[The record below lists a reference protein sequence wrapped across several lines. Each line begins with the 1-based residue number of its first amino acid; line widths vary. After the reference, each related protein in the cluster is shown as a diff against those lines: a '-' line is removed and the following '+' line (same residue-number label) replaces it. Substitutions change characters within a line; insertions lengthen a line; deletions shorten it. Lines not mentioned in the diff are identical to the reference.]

1 MKSRNNSKM
10 NSQWVGTS
18 LRWSGDSSCFKE
30 RLKQENIELREED
43 TEVTLENQENYF
55 IYENEFIAQSTN
67 LSSMLNKYKQKD
79 YSDKSKEYVV
89 EKNDFINI
97 PPSFSDINK
106 YLEVIKNNIIDGDV
120 RDLNISIN
128 ILNNILDNSKKSRLF
143 LDFLILCALGNRVSY
158 DAECA
163 EIEIQLEDD
172 SYKISIDITSSDS
185 INLYPIYN
193 WIFNN
198 DEYKESYLVK
208 LQIVRQVIIRK
219 RNIRDVSNM
228 LIDSTLAYKR
238 IISKKT
244 EDYFN
249 QLNQLKD
256 DFLVLTKNEN
266 SALRALNVT
275 FFAWLGYL
283 GVELF
288 KIIVNYN
295 KPDILKYLFCSTG
308 AKKGLVILGFIIAL
322 LFIFF
327 AYVLEI
333 KSLEKT
339 YNVIKGI
346 YNNKILFEDNS
357 SKDGKFENTISKPE
371 VGILQ
376 MSVFILLLLL
386 LFIRFFITFPW

>member
-1 MKSRNNSKM
+1 MNSK
-10 NSQWVGTS
+10 WIGTS
-18 LRWSGDSSCFKE
+18 LRWSDESSCFKE
-30 RLKQENIELREED
+30 TLKQENIELREED
-43 TEVTLENQENYF
+43 NEVTLENQKNYF

-67 LSSMLNKYKQKD
+67 ITSMLTKYIQKD
-79 YSDKSKEYVV
+79 YSDKSKEYVA
-89 EKNDFINI
+89 EKNNFKNI
-97 PPSFSDINK
+97 PSNSSDIKK
-106 YLEVIKNNIIDGDV
+106 YLEVIKNNIIDGDI
-120 RDLNISIN
+120 RNLNISIN
-128 ILNNILDNSKKSRLF
+128 ILNSILDDSRKSRLF

-158 DAECA
+158 NAESA
-163 EIEIQLEDD
+163 EIEFQLEDD
-172 SYKISIDITSSDS
+172 SYRIGIDITRSKSK
-185 INLYPIYN
+185 NLYLIYD

-198 DEYKESYLVK
+198 DEYKESYVVK
-208 LQIVRQVIIRK
+208 LQIIRQVIIRK
-219 RNIRDVSNM
+219 RNISDISCILM
-228 LIDSTLAYKR
+228 DSRLAYQR
-238 IISKKT
+238 IISQKT

-308 AKKGLVILGFIIAL
+308 VKKGLVIIGFIIAL
-322 LFIFF
+322 IFIFF

-339 YNVIKGI
+339 YNVIKEI
-346 YNNKILFEDNS
+346 YKNKILFEDNFNE
-357 SKDGKFENTISKPE
+357 DGKFESTISKPE

-376 MSVFILLLLL
+376 KSVFILLLLL

>member
-1 MKSRNNSKM
+1 MKSRDNSKM

-30 RLKQENIELREED
+30 RLRQENIELREED

-357 SKDGKFENTISKPE
+357 SKDGKFESTISKPE

>member
-1 MKSRNNSKM
+1 M

-30 RLKQENIELREED
+30 RLRQENIELREED

-357 SKDGKFENTISKPE
+357 SKDGKFESTISKPE